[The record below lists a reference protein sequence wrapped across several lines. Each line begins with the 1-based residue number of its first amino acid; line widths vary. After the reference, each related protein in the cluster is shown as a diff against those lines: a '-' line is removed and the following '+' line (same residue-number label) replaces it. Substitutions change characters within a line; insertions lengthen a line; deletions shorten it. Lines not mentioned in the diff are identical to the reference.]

1 MTKLSMLSSAP
12 KQSRR
17 ASLALACSVFGR
29 SVFGRSAITSS
40 LLAGSL
46 GVPLAALG
54 QSRAAFPGK
63 PIRIIVPF
71 PPGGYADL
79 MARMIAAELSPK
91 YGQAVTVDN
100 RPGAGGS
107 IGAEAVARSPADGYT
122 LLMGSIGTNAI
133 NIHLQKKLSFDPG
146 KAFDPIMFVADAETV
161 LVVPATLE
169 AQNLSDLIR
178 LAKLKPGRM
187 SYASA
192 GTGST
197 SHLAGELFES
207 KADVHLIHIAYRGNA
222 PALNDLIAGQV
233 QLSFATLQT
242 ALPFI
247 QSGKLRAIAV
257 LGAQRNSAIPQVPTL
272 SEAGLKG
279 LEVRNWVGLFAPTAT
294 PAPIVQQLYGDLASF
309 MRQGATQE
317 RLAKLALSYID
328 MPPRE
333 FTSFVAQ
340 ESLRWGQIIRTAGI
354 TAD

>member
-1 MTKLSMLSSAP
+1 MAIHAPLTNAQAQRRGAALAFGYTALSS
-12 KQSRR
+12 
-17 ASLALACSVFGR
+17 SLALTGAMG
-29 SVFGRSAITSS
+29 APKI
-40 LLAGSL
+40 
-46 GVPLAALG
+46 
-54 QSRAAFPGK
+54 AFAQARNPYPSK
-63 PIRIIVPF
+63 PIRIVVPF

-79 MARMIAAELSPK
+79 MARMVAAELSPK

-107 IGAEAVARSPADGYT
+107 IGAEVVARAPADGLT

-133 NIHLQKKLSFDPG
+133 NMHLQKKLSFDPIKG
-146 KAFDPIMFVADAETV
+146 FDPIMFVADAETV
-161 LVVPATLE
+161 LVVPTALE
-169 AQNLSDLIR
+169 VQNLQELIR
-178 LAKLKPGRM
+178 LAKSRPGRM

-207 KADVHLIHIAYRGNA
+207 KAGVHLIHIAYRGNA

-233 QLSFATLQT
+233 QISFATLQT

-247 QSGKLRAIAV
+247 QSGKLKALAV
-257 LGAQRNSAIPQVPTL
+257 LGTQRNSALPQVPTL
-272 SEAGLKG
+272 AEAGLKG
-279 LEVRNWVGLFAPTAT
+279 LEVRNWVGLFAPANT
-294 PAPIVQQLYGDLASF
+294 PAPILQQVYSDLASF
-309 MRQGATQE
+309 MRQSATQE

-333 FTSFVAQ
+333 FAGFVKQ
-340 ESLRWGQIIRTAGI
+340 ESDRWGQIIRSAGI

>member
-1 MTKLSMLSSAP
+1 MLTLASMNADQLRRRSVMLSVSMALFD
-12 KQSRR
+12 
-17 ASLALACSVFGR
+17 ASTL
-29 SVFGRSAITSS
+29 
-40 LLAGSL
+40 
-46 GVPLAALG
+46 P
-54 QSRAAFPGK
+54 SRAAFAQTRSPYPGK
-63 PIRIIVPF
+63 PIRIVVPF

-79 MARMIAAELSPK
+79 MARMVAAELSQK
-91 YGQAVTVDN
+91 YAQAVTVDN

-107 IGAEAVARSPADGYT
+107 IGAEVVARAPADGLT

-133 NIHLQKKLSFDPG
+133 NTHLLKKLSFDAT

-161 LVVPATLE
+161 LVVPASLE
-169 AQNLSDLIR
+169 VQNLQALIK
-178 LAKLKPGRM
+178 LAKSKPGRM

-222 PALNDLIAGQV
+222 PALSDLIAGQV

-247 QSGKLRAIAV
+247 QSGKLKALAV
-257 LGAQRNSAIPQVPTL
+257 LGTQRNSALPQVPTL
-272 SEAGLKG
+272 AEAGLKG
-279 LEVRNWVGLFAPTAT
+279 LEVRNWVGLFAPVNT
-294 PAPIVQQLYGDLASF
+294 PASIAQQLHGDLSVF
-309 MRQGATQE
+309 MRQNATQE

-328 MPPRE
+328 MPPQE
-333 FTSFVAQ
+333 FASFVKQ
-340 ESLRWGQIIRTAGI
+340 ESDRWGHIIRSVGI